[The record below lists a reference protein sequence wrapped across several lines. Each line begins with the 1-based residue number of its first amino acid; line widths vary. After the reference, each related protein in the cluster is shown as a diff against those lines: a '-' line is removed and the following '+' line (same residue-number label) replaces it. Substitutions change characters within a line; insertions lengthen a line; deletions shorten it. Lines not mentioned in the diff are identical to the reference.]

1 MKRRTKKACVSLA
14 KSTTVFFQLPLIMEN
29 CTQVVLESEFTV
41 FKESHQEKSM
51 MQYRVYDGEHLDT
64 KLLGLPCFA
73 EGWLS
78 G

>member
-41 FKESHQEKSM
+41 FKESHQEKKHDAVQS
-51 MQYRVYDGEHLDT
+51 V
-64 KLLGLPCFA
+64 
-73 EGWLS
+73 
-78 G
+78 